1 MTDWF
6 YTMIPEM
13 KSKKYNK
20 YLNNTVWLNTFYNL
34 MNIATFAFKWEGL
47 PDTCSERFLEIAL
60 LTRGCACICRDP
72 DLGFLTLNCN
82 SASGFNI
89 YGDIPNIYATG
100 VNGYNKQYVNYVD
113 GSDNTDATA
122 VMCRDNNMMIPYVR
136 YIARATD
143 RLMSAERSIDT
154 ASKKLKNPYFIT
166 ADETQVASIKKILA
180 DVDDNQDSVITS
192 KATMPDGFKVFPT
205 NVDVTTL
212 KTLWEHYSN
221 IDNNIR
227 TMLGIQNNSSSSKR
241 ERLLVD
247 EINANNDYT
256 DINIDMRLNERKIFC
271 ERVNSL
277 FGLNISVSKRF
288 DRDLTE
294 EEDEQDE
301 VSNIEASED

>member
-1 MTDWF
+1 MMDWF

-60 LTRGCACICRDP
+60 LTRGRACICCDP

-89 YGDIPNIYATG
+89 YGDIPNIYAMG

-122 VMCRDNNMMIPYVR
+122 VMCRDNNMMIPYIR

-212 KTLWEHYSN
+212 KTLWEHYIN

-247 EINANNDYT
+247 EVNANNDYT
-256 DINIDMRLNERKIFC
+256 DINIDMRLNERRIFC
-271 ERVNSL
+271 ERVNKL

-288 DRDLTE
+288 EQDDR
-294 EEDEQDE
+294 EEDEHDE
-301 VSNIEASED
+301 ISNIETSED